1 MIDKLIVP
9 FKMEPANKNQAMS
22 IESDCNK
29 EKIPDDKVINP
40 KSTLIIIGLL
50 NLINKSRNT
59 INENTKIEKYNLDT
73 NSIKSCGVWIWGEYI
88 IFYRLKSIK

>member
-1 MIDKLIVP
+1 ML
-9 FKMEPANKNQAMS
+9 
-22 IESDCNK
+22 IESVCNK
-29 EKIPDDKVINP
+29 DKIPEHKVINP

>member
-1 MIDKLIVP
+1 ML
-9 FKMEPANKNQAMS
+9 
-22 IESDCNK
+22 IESVCIK
-29 EKIPDDKVINP
+29 EKIPEDKVINP
-40 KSTLIIIGLL
+40 NSTLIIIGLL

>member
-1 MIDKLIVP
+1 
-9 FKMEPANKNQAMS
+9 MS

-29 EKIPDDKVINP
+29 DKIPEHKVINP

-73 NSIKSCGVWIWGEYI
+73 NSIKNCGVWIWGECI
-88 IFYRLKSIK
+88 VLNRLNSTNQK

>member
-1 MIDKLIVP
+1 ML
-9 FKMEPANKNQAMS
+9 
-22 IESDCNK
+22 IESVCIK
-29 EKIPDDKVINP
+29 EKIPEDKVINP
-40 KSTLIIIGLL
+40 NSTLIIIGLL

-59 INENTKIEKYNLDT
+59 INENTKIEKYILDT

>member
-1 MIDKLIVP
+1 
-9 FKMEPANKNQAMS
+9 MS

-29 EKIPDDKVINP
+29 DKIPEHKVINAS
-40 KSTLIIIGLL
+40 STLIIIGLL